1 VVTIHDFFVDGAWGY
16 VVMPYYANGTLANYA
31 EQRRAAGKPLTQTEW
46 EAVWRQLLLGLVA
59 MQGQDV
65 VHCDIRPDNIFV
77 SEDVRVVLGDFDVSQ
92 DTRGRTQLAVTMTR
106 LCVSAGSR
114 CFTAPELEQ
123 GSPAS
128 SYSDMF
134 SFGATV
140 QAVMPAA
147 DLARA
152 PTFAASVQSC
162 LSPNSGA
169 RPSAS
174 QVLAG
179 DFFAHQAVLD

>member
-1 VVTIHDFFVDGAWGY
+1 MWSPFTNSLL
-16 VVMPYYANGTLANYA
+16 MPYYANGTLANYA
-31 EQRRAAGKPLTQTEW
+31 EQRCAASMPLTLTEW
-46 EAVWRQLLLGLVA
+46 EAVWRQLLMGLVA
-59 MQGQDV
+59 VHGQDI
-65 VHCDIRPDNIFV
+65 VHCDVKPDNVFV
-77 SEDVRVVLGDFDVSQ
+77 SKDAQVVLGDFDVSQ
-92 DTRGRTQLAVTMTR
+92 DARGRTQLAVTMTR
-106 LCVSAGSR
+106 VSVSAGTR
-114 CFTAPELEQ
+114 GFTAPELEQ
-123 GSPAS
+123 GTPAS

-179 DFFAHQAVLD
+179 DFFAHQAVLE